1 MTVFLH
7 KLETLV
13 PGSWGEKG
21 DALVRVAKAGLPVA
35 PGFLLASG
43 SKLNLPGSIKE
54 LDKHLGRSF
63 GSLEEGYFLYVRLLP
78 LEFKPGRLET
88 AKYLG
93 LHPENLPS
101 DAAEILTRK
110 AGISV
115 WSQLSALS
123 NQALP
128 TLDDWLEEQG
138 FDPLKVSPSKDQV
151 HEYCKA
157 IESEAGQILS
167 ADPLVQ
173 LSLMIET
180 LQIAEPE
187 MPILVA
193 TMSPIDISVS
203 SLRARLVSRDPQTGA
218 TGVVGQRLRSRLI
231 GDTNGRVTG
240 EMVLPRLETLQSGFR
255 TAVDLGSE
263 SLENTFQDI
272 MEFDVSVDKTDW
284 HILHLDSAQ
293 SSPDASLQL
302 AVDLEH
308 RGHIDQREALSRLS
322 AAELEGLLHSTLDPD
337 VEKSLLC
344 DGFAAAPGAVS
355 GKVVFDAA
363 EALERAKK
371 GEAIILAKTETQP
384 DDVRAMMAAAGVLT
398 VRGGMTSHAAVIARG
413 LGKPAIVG
421 ARDLAIDAN
430 RETMVAGSLTL
441 NKDDLVTLDGA
452 TGQVLFGAVPTR
464 PPTVTPAFEQL
475 MSWADG
481 QARLSV
487 RANTESVKELG
498 DALALGAKGVGLCRT
513 EHMLFAP
520 GRLAGLRK
528 FILVEDDASRQ
539 DAVDELKVLQRHD
552 LEELF
557 KIADGRPMTV
567 RLLDPPLHEFLPHNA
582 GEVKHLSDST
592 GLPRD
597 LIIRRGRA
605 LMEANPMLGHRGCR
619 LGITFPEIYDMQI
632 RAILEAAAAVSA
644 ATGNTAHPEIMIP
657 LVAFAAEA
665 HAIRDR
671 IEKISQE
678 VSPSSSSIRLDIKV
692 GAMIELPRACLRAD
706 RIAEA
711 VDFFSFGT
719 NDLTQTTFGISR
731 DDAGK
736 FLSDYDRLAVMSAD
750 PFNTLDTYGV
760 GELIEIACER
770 GRRVNSKLV
779 LGVCGEHGG
788 DPASIAFFE
797 RLGLDYISCSPY
809 RVPIARLAA
818 AQAISS

>member
-43 SKLNLPGSIKE
+43 SKLNLPSSIKE

-193 TMSPIDISVS
+193 TMLPIDISVS

-308 RGHIDQREALSRLS
+308 RGHIDQTEALSRLS

-363 EALERAKK
+363 EALFEVDDYDHYVKIQSEAALRGMATKYPYDIIEEKDLGGVSLSSHQEQVAVELKDSLKDRLQRAGIEVLEARISHLAYAPEIAQAMLRRQQASAVVAARREIVNGAVGMVELALEQLTEKDIITFDDDKK
-371 GEAIILAKTETQP
+371 
-384 DDVRAMMAAAGVLT
+384 AMMVSNLLVVLCSEDN
-398 VRGGMTSHAAVIARG
+398 TS
-413 LGKPAIVG
+413 PIV
-421 ARDLAIDAN
+421 N
-430 RETMVAGSLTL
+430 
-441 NKDDLVTLDGA
+441 
-452 TGQVLFGAVPTR
+452 
-464 PPTVTPAFEQL
+464 
-475 MSWADG
+475 
-481 QARLSV
+481 
-487 RANTESVKELG
+487 
-498 DALALGAKGVGLCRT
+498 
-513 EHMLFAP
+513 
-520 GRLAGLRK
+520 AGL
-528 FILVEDDASRQ
+528 
-539 DAVDELKVLQRHD
+539 
-552 LEELF
+552 
-557 KIADGRPMTV
+557 
-567 RLLDPPLHEFLPHNA
+567 
-582 GEVKHLSDST
+582 
-592 GLPRD
+592 
-597 LIIRRGRA
+597 
-605 LMEANPMLGHRGCR
+605 
-619 LGITFPEIYDMQI
+619 
-632 RAILEAAAAVSA
+632 
-644 ATGNTAHPEIMIP
+644 
-657 LVAFAAEA
+657 
-665 HAIRDR
+665 
-671 IEKISQE
+671 
-678 VSPSSSSIRLDIKV
+678 
-692 GAMIELPRACLRAD
+692 
-706 RIAEA
+706 
-711 VDFFSFGT
+711 
-719 NDLTQTTFGISR
+719 
-731 DDAGK
+731 
-736 FLSDYDRLAVMSAD
+736 
-750 PFNTLDTYGV
+750 
-760 GELIEIACER
+760 
-770 GRRVNSKLV
+770 
-779 LGVCGEHGG
+779 
-788 DPASIAFFE
+788 
-797 RLGLDYISCSPY
+797 
-809 RVPIARLAA
+809 
-818 AQAISS
+818 